1 MGKIQVNQ
9 LEKADTLPFRCN
21 IAYHLTNKY
30 GSMCNLKKW
39 DGYSS
44 RKSMNPYTYA
54 YYIIKNNI
62 GKSFNLTYSY
72 YLKQMNYYDKYNVF
86 LNNFTNSRWSYY
98 GLKPYIDNNGLIQ
111 INIKSKE
118 KNPIITY
125 SEDYKTELRHKI
137 TGDKRINFKE
147 IYINKKDIYKY
158 GPFKGKVFT
167 RPVFSHL
174 EYGANPNKLLPS
186 YLRYKAQ
193 ESDFENVIIS
203 GYKQVFESKNDPRYV
218 RIIKERNKQLKI
230 KHKLEK
236 SKRWKISEQDF
247 RRLLKEKELKEKQL
261 NLIKIESH
269 GFDVLT
275 SFRKLKTN

>member
-1 MGKIQVNQ
+1 MGKIQLSQ
-9 LEKADTLPFRCN
+9 LEKTDILPFR
-21 IAYHLTNKY
+21 IGH
-30 GSMCNLKKW
+30 
-39 DGYSS
+39 
-44 RKSMNPYTYA
+44 RKEIKASNNCWRLYYRYPDYNPWKTA
-54 YYIIKNNI
+54 ERIIKNNI
-62 GKSFNLTYSY
+62 GKSFSLAFSYFCSKVEQRYYNEFLRQFKSTYRR
-72 YLKQMNYYDKYNVF
+72 F
-86 LNNFTNSRWSYY
+86 NNPDY
-98 GLKPYIDNNGLIQ
+98 YIDNNGLIQ